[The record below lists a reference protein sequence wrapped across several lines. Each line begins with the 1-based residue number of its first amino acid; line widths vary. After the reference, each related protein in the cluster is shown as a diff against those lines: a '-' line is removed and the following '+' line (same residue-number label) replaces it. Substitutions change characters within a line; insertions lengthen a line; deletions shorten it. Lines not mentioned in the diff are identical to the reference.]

1 MHKFTKKKDMFKEK
15 DQKKGKPL
23 YEERLAL
30 LFSLQVKADYISSF
44 YTLIT

>member
-1 MHKFTKKKDMFKEK
+1 MFKEK

-30 LFSLQVKADYISSF
+30 LFSLRVKANYISSS

>member
-1 MHKFTKKKDMFKEK
+1 MFKEK

-30 LFSLQVKADYISSF
+30 LFCLPVKADYISSS

>member
-1 MHKFTKKKDMFKEK
+1 MHKITKKKDIFKEK
-15 DQKKGKPL
+15 DKKKGKPL

-30 LFSLQVKADYISSF
+30 LFNLRVKADYISSS